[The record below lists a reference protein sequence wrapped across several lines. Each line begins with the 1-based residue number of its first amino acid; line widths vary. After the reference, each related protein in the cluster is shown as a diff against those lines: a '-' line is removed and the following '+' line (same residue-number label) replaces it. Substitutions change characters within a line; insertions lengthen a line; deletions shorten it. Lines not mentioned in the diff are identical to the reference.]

1 MELKMA
7 HERSGSEMEYL
18 ELKSDVDDRFLL
30 STFLSIILF
39 ISRVIP
45 RSSLF
50 YIKSSIFLR
59 KMP

>member
-1 MELKMA
+1 MA
-7 HERSGSEMEYL
+7 HERSGSEVEYL
-18 ELKSDVDDRFLL
+18 ELKSYVKDRFLL

-50 YIKSSIFLR
+50 YVKSSIFLR

>member
-1 MELKMA
+1 MA

-45 RSSLF
+45 WSSLF